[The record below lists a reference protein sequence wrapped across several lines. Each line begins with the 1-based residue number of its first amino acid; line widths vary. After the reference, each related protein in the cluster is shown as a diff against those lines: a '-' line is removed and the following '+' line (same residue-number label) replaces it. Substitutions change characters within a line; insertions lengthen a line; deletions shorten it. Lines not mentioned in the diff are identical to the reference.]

1 MFIWV
6 YFLKVIASVLILTL
20 SVACPII
27 LTLSVACP
35 IILTLSVASKLYL
48 DNGSQEPPLRC
59 LVLGIFDAGLRV
71 SCARD
76 FMSGGILPLL
86 RL

>member
-6 YFLKVIASVLILTL
+6 YFLKVIASVL
-20 SVACPII
+20 I

-59 LVLGIFDAGLRV
+59 LVLGILDAEMNV